1 MLISYISTSNFPTQQ
16 ANLVNVMSMC
26 YSLIKN
32 QNKLYLFLKTKSYQ
46 KNSILKKQLIKDFGL
61 TRINNIIL
69 FKFINIYGMSVFYS
83 LFCSIKTFFLNVSF
97 CFSRDPIA
105 AYFCSILRIP
115 VVLELHAPINKL
127 PKIEMFFLKKLIKN
141 KHFLFFIVITDFL
154 KKNFLSYNIDKS
166 RIIVLPDGANIP
178 KKEIKKVNLR
188 GNYDK
193 ELFYVGSLYKG
204 RGIDLILKL
213 SKIMPSKRFHIVGG
227 SLKEVTY
234 YKSKTSGQKNIIFYG
249 YVPFNKTKSFI
260 KSADILLAPYQ
271 KTVNIY
277 GGGNT
282 VEWMSP
288 LKIFEYMS
296 FRKPII
302 ASKLSSLQIVLK
314 HRYNSYLV
322 EPDNIYAWKKA
333 IITLEKDKLL
343 SNKISKMAFNDL
355 KSKYS
360 WDIRSKL
367 VIKKIKEIKNY
378 EFY

>member
-1 MLISYISTSNFPTQQ
+1 MLISYISTSNFPSQQ
-16 ANLVNVMSMC
+16 ANLVNVMNMC
-26 YSLIKN
+26 YSLIEN
-32 QNKLYLFLKTKSYQ
+32 QNKLYLFLKTASYK

-61 TRINNIIL
+61 TKINNIIL
-69 FKFINIYGMSVFYS
+69 FKFFNVYGMSIFYS
-83 LFCSIKTFFLNVSF
+83 LYCSIKTFFLNVNF

-105 AYFCSILRIP
+105 AYFCCILKIP
-115 VVLELHAPINKL
+115 VILELHAPINKL
-127 PKIEMFFLKKLIKN
+127 PKIEVYFLKKIIKN
-141 KHFLFFIVITDFL
+141 KKLLFFIVITEFL
-154 KKNFLSYNIDKS
+154 KKNFLTYNIDKNK
-166 RIIVLPDGANIP
+166 IIVLPDGANIP
-178 KKEIKKVNLR
+178 KKEIKKLNLK
-188 GNYDK
+188 GDYDK

-227 SLKEVTY
+227 SLKEVAY
-234 YKSKTSGQKNIIFYG
+234 YKTKTSGQKNIIFYG
-249 YVPFNKTKSFI
+249 HVPFKKTKSFI

-271 KTVNIY
+271 KIVNIY

-302 ASKLSSLQIVLK
+302 ASKLSSLKIILK
-314 HRYNSYLV
+314 HKYNSYLV
-322 EPDNIYAWKKA
+322 DPDNTNAWKKA
-333 IITLEKDKLL
+333 INTLEKDKSL
-343 SNKISKMAFNDL
+343 SEKIGKMAFNDL

-360 WDIRSKL
+360 WDIRSKM